1 MSNLLEQLERIER
14 EMPRILKTGM
24 QRFPVLMQGFIGQQ
38 MDFSP
43 RQSESLIA
51 PSRSQRLAIN
61 SGALYRSFGQNGK
74 GGIFTVDVTANA
86 ATVRYGTAL
95 QYARIHEEGGFIASK
110 GKMHKYFWA
119 MHTKTGSPYYKSLA
133 LAVIKNGGV
142 RIPKRPFLAPAQVQ
156 FEAKGLPVLMNDVMK
171 ELSRVFNG

>member
-1 MSNLLEQLERIER
+1 MSSLVEQLERVER

-38 MDFSP
+38 MNFSP
-43 RQSESLIA
+43 RQSESLVA
-51 PSRSQRLAIN
+51 PSRSSRLAIN

-95 QYARIHEEGGFIASK
+95 QYARIHEEGGFIATK

-119 MHTKTGSPYYKSLA
+119 MYYKTGSPYYKSLA

-142 RIPKRPFLAPAQVQ
+142 RIPKRPFLEPAQVQ
-156 FEAKGLPVLMNDVMK
+156 FEAKGLPVLMNDIMK